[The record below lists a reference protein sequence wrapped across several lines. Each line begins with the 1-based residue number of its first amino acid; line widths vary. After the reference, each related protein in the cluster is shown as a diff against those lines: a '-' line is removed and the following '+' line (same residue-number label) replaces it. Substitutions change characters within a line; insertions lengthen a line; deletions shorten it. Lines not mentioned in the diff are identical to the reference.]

1 MVHQELFVV
10 ERLLSKSWLIL
21 LMLLFFSIIL
31 L

>member
-21 LMLLFFSIIL
+21 LMLFFFSIIL